1 MKRVFC
7 LVLVLTFLTLPVFAA
22 DSAAP
27 YVVDNAKLLSTEEY
41 WELSETLEAVSDQLQ
56 MDVVVVTVPTT
67 DGKSPTDYADDFY
80 DYNGY
85 RPDGVLLLV
94 CMGVRGWWIST
105 SGKAISALTDAK
117 LDRLSEEFVPLLS
130 QGYYAEAFDTYAEGV
145 ASAVAEEASAG
156 GFSFGTV
163 LVCLLIGVVAA
174 FIVTGI
180 LKGQLKSVR
189 RQDTA
194 NSYIQSDSLNLTK
207 SRDLFLYRNVSR
219 RAKPQ
224 NNGSST
230 HRGSSGRSHGGRGG
244 RF

>member
-7 LVLVLTFLTLPVFAA
+7 LILVLTFLTLPVFAA

-27 YVVDNAKLLSTEEY
+27 YVVDNAQLLSSGEY
-41 WELSETLEAVSDQLQ
+41 GVLSDTLEMVSNRLQ
-56 MDVVVVTVPTT
+56 MDVVVVTVPTV
-67 DGKSPTDYADDFY
+67 DGKSFMDYADDFY

-94 CMGVRGWWIST
+94 CMGERGWWIST
-105 SGKAISALTDAK
+105 SGNAISALTDAK
-117 LDRLSEEFVPLLS
+117 LDRLAEQIVPLLS
-130 QGYYAEAFDTYAEGV
+130 QGRYAEAFDTYAEGV
-145 ASAVAEEASAG
+145 ASAVAEEESDG
-156 GFSFGTV
+156 SFSFGSV
-163 LVCLLIGVVAA
+163 LICLLIGVVAA
-174 FIVTGI
+174 FVVTGI

-194 NSYIQSDSLNLTK
+194 NNYICSDSLQLTR

-230 HRGSSGRSHGGRGG
+230 HRGSSGRSHGGMGG